1 MNTKKVDI
9 LLVEDDPGDIEL
21 TREGLATAKVDIN
34 LNVVDNGVKALKY
47 LRGEDPYA
55 GVPRPDLILLDLNMP
70 IKDGRETLK
79 DIKADE
85 DLRSIPVVVLT
96 TSEAEMDIIKSY
108 DLGANCYITK
118 PIGFE
123 SFIQV
128 VNSIEEFWFSVVI
141 LPSK

>member
-128 VNSIEEFWFSVVI
+128 VNSIEEFWFSVVK